1 MSETRIQKIS
11 YGGWNNCIQITNDV
25 VDLIVTADVGP
36 RIIRYGFKG
45 MENEMC
51 EIESDM
57 GLTGGDEWRLYGGHR
72 LWHSPEARPRTYEP
86 DNSPVAW
93 EQIPNG
99 VKTIQEE
106 EPRTRIQ
113 KEMRIVL
120 SPESG
125 EVNILH
131 RLTNTG
137 PWPVKLSVWSITA
150 MATGG
155 KEIVPQ
161 EYENTGLLPNRIVVL
176 WPYTKMNDPRLQF
189 GDRYI
194 TLMQN
199 PQIRN
204 PLKFG
209 ISNTLGWAAYF
220 NHNHLFVKYYPLHRN
235 ARYPDFG
242 ASYETYTNNVM
253 LEMESLSP
261 LTMLEPG
268 SHIEHAETWEL
279 FDNVPV
285 PGSDEEEIDR
295 ILAGKG
301 IGRQ

>member
-1 MSETRIQKIS
+1 MSCTSVRKIS
-11 YGGWNNCIQITNDV
+11 YRGWNNCIQIANGV

-86 DNSPVAW
+86 DNSPVVW
-93 EQIPNG
+93 EHIPDG
-99 VKTIQEE
+99 VKTVQEE
-106 EPRTRIQ
+106 EPRTHIQ
-113 KEMRIVL
+113 KEMQIVL
-120 SPESG
+120 SPEDSK
-125 EVNILH
+125 VTIVH
-131 RLTNTG
+131 RLTNAG
-137 PWPVKLSVWSITA
+137 AWPVELSVWSITA

-161 EYENTGLLPNRIVVL
+161 ECVDTGLLPNRIVVL

-194 TLMQN
+194 TLEQDPQN
-199 PQIRN
+199 RG

-209 ISNTLGWAAYF
+209 ISNTRGWAAYF
-220 NHNHLFVKYYPLHRN
+220 NHGHLFVKYYRHHRN
-235 ARYPDFG
+235 ALYPDFG
-242 ASYETYTNNVM
+242 ASYETYTNDEM
-253 LEMESLSP
+253 LEMETLSP
-261 LTMLEPG
+261 LTMLKPE
-268 SHIEHAETWEL
+268 SHVEHVETWEL
-279 FDNVPV
+279 FDQVPV
-285 PGSDEEEIDR
+285 PGGDQEEVDR
-295 ILAGKG
+295 ILAGKVN
-301 IGRQ
+301 Q